1 MRKKQGQLMTSR
13 EKLTI
18 FVNRHVK
25 IDLSTPLSSILGS
38 NQSFFGNPPILSG
51 DSRGEIL
58 LKGMIGAKEQRLFG

>member
-1 MRKKQGQLMTSR
+1 MTSR

-38 NQSFFGNPPILSG
+38 KQSFFGT
-51 DSRGEIL
+51 RQFYQEIQKEKSFL